1 MENLKKNLAR
11 RAILLQLQAA
21 YPAAVSDEI
30 LMQGLRA
37 FGASFTERDFY
48 ADLEYLADLGLVIR
62 SASLI
67 SAGLKRA
74 KLSAAGI
81 AFLESEGF

>member
-37 FGASFTERDFY
+37 FGANFTERAFC
-48 ADLEYLADLGLVIR
+48 ADLEYLAELGLVER